1 MSSERQWRASKDGRR
16 TLGQSRV
23 SMKLLVG
30 IPMLVL
36 AIVILGGCGGTPPQK
51 PDLVTPEEIAAE
63 IIPKE
68 GDPTSYGVSL
78 ALNNTQRFIDYYN
91 AITLTSEQEGVM
103 RGALQPL
110 KAPCCDDNSMYN
122 C

>member
-1 MSSERQWRASKDGRR
+1 M
-16 TLGQSRV
+16 GQSRV
-23 SMKLLVG
+23 RINLLVAV
-30 IPMLVL
+30 PLLVL
-36 AIVILGGCGGTPPQK
+36 AIVIVGGCGGTQPQK

-68 GDPTSYGVSL
+68 GDPTSYGIPT

-110 KAPCCDDNSMYN
+110 KAPCCDDNSMYD